1 MNNKK
6 NTIKR
11 TTTQLKIKTLIDF
24 SGTPKDTVVD
34 LTKTDWGWSGG
45 GYCWFAS
52 LIRNS
57 ELVEILEQS

>member
-24 SGTPKDTVVD
+24 SGTPKDTIVE
-34 LTKTDWGWSGG
+34 LTRTDWGWSCGK
-45 GYCWFAS
+45 YCWFAS
-52 LIRNS
+52 LIRNGD
-57 ELVEILEQS
+57 LVEILEQS